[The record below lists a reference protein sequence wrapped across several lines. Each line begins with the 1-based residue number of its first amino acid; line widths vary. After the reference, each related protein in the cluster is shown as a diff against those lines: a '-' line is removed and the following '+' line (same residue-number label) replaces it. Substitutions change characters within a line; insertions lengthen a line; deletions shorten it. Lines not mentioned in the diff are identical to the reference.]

1 MPATNW
7 ITPYSAPA
15 SSSRAVSSRGPMNT
29 TIASL
34 AARLTSRKFLLAVV
48 AGLSAY
54 ERGETTVAVAIAAL
68 YVLVEGAHDV
78 VVAKHAV
85 EQG

>member
-1 MPATNW
+1 
-7 ITPYSAPA
+7 
-15 SSSRAVSSRGPMNT
+15 MNT

-78 VVAKHAV
+78 VAAKHPV
-85 EQG
+85 SEG